1 MKDPNY
7 LFYGKWQEY
16 CLYKLSYYECFKCKE
31 AYFGGK
37 KDCGEMMGNNEE
49 NKNNGEYKKDDLVCP
64 KCAAVAI
71 GGGIQNCP
79 NHGLDYIEFKCKFCC
94 NIS

>member
-71 GGGIQNCP
+71 GGGI
-79 NHGLDYIEFKCKFCC
+79 
-94 NIS
+94 